1 MGSYILLIGEATPGD
16 QTTCASVAGMSGL
29 DIRYHAGKSVFT
41 IESGEGLPGACISFL
56 PCDRNTILSVFG
68 DMPLGFGQE
77 IPFFQKVD
85 TDAAASAFPA
95 FLSDLPIEG
104 YFQCPLSEL
113 AVRNMVSA
121 IRRHE
126 QFMEQNREII
136 GEIMKYR
143 RQKHQLIKIA
153 TSLSQ
158 HSDLDSLLASILLET
173 RDIVAADAGSIYI
186 REKEGPGGKFTNKI
200 RFKISQNDSVDIG
213 HKSEEFVIAIDKT
226 TVAGYVA
233 ETGQL
238 LNIEDIFKLG
248 DGVPYKIA
256 RKEYERK
263 FDYRVKSMLT
273 VPLKNMAGEVA
284 GVLQLMN
291 KKSDK
296 NARLATADDV
306 DKTVAAFTMSDED
319 FILSIASQAA
329 VSIERVQLYQEIQSI
344 FEGYLKSSIA
354 AIDERDRVTS
364 GHSRRVM
371 GYALAFADAVN
382 RENGGPF
389 GGERFD
395 ETRKNQFRFSA
406 LLHDIGKIGV
416 PEALLTKETRLSK
429 DAMAAVAMRAE
440 YIRAQMRPAGAAGG
454 MFSWSSEKELDEDV
468 EFINK
473 INGAGFLSDPDHARL
488 SAIAKKQF
496 ADTKGQAHTFLSDQ
510 EFESLAVRKGN
521 LTDKERDRI
530 NSHAQATRRIL
541 SRIPWT
547 RELEG
552 IPDIAC
558 HHHEKLDG
566 SGYPDGLKGDRLS
579 FESKALAVIDI
590 YEALVAQ
597 DRPYKPKM
605 PPEKA
610 IEILRAEVRVNHLDA
625 AIVEF
630 FVANNIYKI
639 FLDEQIPDARP
650 A

>member
-1 MGSYILLIGEATPGD
+1 
-16 QTTCASVAGMSGL
+16 
-29 DIRYHAGKSVFT
+29 
-41 IESGEGLPGACISFL
+41 
-56 PCDRNTILSVFG
+56 
-68 DMPLGFGQE
+68 MPLGFGQE

-85 TDAAASAFPA
+85 TDAFPE

-104 YFQCPLSEL
+104 YFRSPLSEL
-113 AVRNMVSA
+113 AISNIMSA
-121 IRRHE
+121 VKRHALLM
-126 QFMEQNREII
+126 QQNREII

-143 RQKHQLIKIA
+143 KQKHQLIKIA

-158 HSDLDSLLASILLET
+158 HSGLDSLLASILAET

-186 REKEGPGGKFTNKI
+186 REKDGPGGSFTDKI

-213 HKSEEFVIAIDKT
+213 RKSEEFVIPIDRT

-233 ETGQL
+233 ATGQL
-238 LNIEDIFKLG
+238 LNIEDVSTLG

-256 RKEYERK
+256 RREYEKK
-263 FDYRVKSMLT
+263 FEYRVKSMLT

-296 NARLATADDV
+296 DARLVSADDV
-306 DKTVAAFTMSDED
+306 EKYVGPFSMSDED

-344 FEGYLKSSIA
+344 FEGYLRSSIA
-354 AIDERDRVTS
+354 AIDERDRVTY

-382 RENGGPF
+382 HADGGPLA
-389 GGERFD
+389 GERFD
-395 ETRKNQFRFSA
+395 ENRKSQFRFSA

-416 PEALLTKETRLSK
+416 PEALLTKESRLSK
-429 DAMAAVAMRAE
+429 DAMAGIGMRAE
-440 YIRAQMRPAGAAGG
+440 YIRAQMRWNGASGP
-454 MFSWSSEKELDEDV
+454 FPWTSEALLDADV
-468 EFINK
+468 EFIAK
-473 INGAGFLSDPDHARL
+473 INAAGFLGDPDYARL
-488 SAIAKKQF
+488 VAIAEKRYR
-496 ADTKGQAHTFLSDQ
+496 DTKGDMHPFLTGQ
-510 EFESLAVRKGN
+510 EFECLSVRKGN
-521 LTDKERDRI
+521 LTDKERERI

-547 RELEG
+547 RELDR

-566 SGYPDGLKGDRLS
+566 SGYPDGLTGEQLS

-605 PPEKA
+605 APDKA
-610 IEILRAEVRVNHLDA
+610 IEILRAEARANHLDGS
-625 AIVEF
+625 IVEF
-630 FVANNIYKI
+630 FVANGIHKI
-639 FLDEQIPDARP
+639 FLDEQFPNASP
-650 A
+650 PQ

>member
-1 MGSYILLIGEATPGD
+1 MDPFIMLLGD
-16 QTTCASVAGMSGL
+16 VSSRDADVCASVAKRSGL
-29 DIRYHAGKSVFT
+29 DIRQHPDTFVSSLA
-41 IESGEGLPGACISFL
+41 IESADGLPCGCISFL
-56 PCDRNTILSVFG
+56 PCDRDAILSIFG
-68 DMPLGFGQE
+68 AMPLGFGQE

-85 TDAAASAFPA
+85 TEAFPE

-104 YFQCPLSEL
+104 YFTCPLNEL
-113 AVRNMVSA
+113 TAHNIVSA
-121 IRRHE
+121 VKHHALLM
-126 QFMEQNREII
+126 QQNREII
-136 GEIMKYR
+136 GEVMKYR
-143 RQKHQLIKIA
+143 KQKHQLIKIA

-158 HSDLDSLLASILLET
+158 HSDLEKLLAGILLET

-186 REKEGPGGKFTNKI
+186 REKNGPGGPFTDKI

-213 HKSEEFVIAIDKT
+213 HKSEEFVIPIDET
-226 TVAGYVA
+226 TAAGYVA
-233 ETGQL
+233 ATGQQ
-238 LNIEDIFKLG
+238 LNIEDVVKLG
-248 DGVPYKIA
+248 DGVPYKTT
-256 RKEYERK
+256 RREYERK
-263 FDYRVKSMLT
+263 FEYRVKSMLT

-296 NARLATADDV
+296 NARLASADDV
-306 DKTVAAFTMSDED
+306 ERNVVPFSMSDED

-344 FEGYLKSSIA
+344 FEGYLRSSIA
-354 AIDERDRVTS
+354 AIDERDRVTY

-382 RENGGPF
+382 RTADGPF
-389 GGERFD
+389 AKEHFD
-395 ETRKNQFRFSA
+395 ENRKNQFRFAA

-416 PEALLTKETRLSK
+416 PEALLTKESRLSK
-429 DAMAAVAMRAE
+429 DAMACIAMRAE
-440 YIRAQMRPAGAAGG
+440 YIRSQMRTRGAPGP
-454 MFSWSSEKELDEDV
+454 FPWPSEALLEADV
-468 EFINK
+468 EFVTK

-488 SAIAKKQF
+488 TAIAKRQYC
-496 ADTKGQAHTFLSDQ
+496 DIKGEVHPFLSGQ
-510 EFESLAVRKGN
+510 EFECLSVRKGN
-521 LTDKERDRI
+521 LTDKERERI

-547 RELEG
+547 HELER
-552 IPDIAC
+552 IPEIAC

-566 SGYPDGLKGDRLS
+566 SGYPDGLTGTQLS

-610 IEILRAEVRVNHLDA
+610 IEILRAEARANHLDGS
-625 AIVEF
+625 IIEF
-630 FVANNIYKI
+630 FIANGIQKI
-639 FLDEQIPDARP
+639 FLDEQFPNASP
-650 A
+650 PQ